1 MEFTKYNFIKQK
13 HEGIL
18 EIYPQK
24 AGNTMVL
31 NKVLLELQKDYT
43 LIQIFTGY
51 IRAFKKFKK

>member
-13 HEGIL
+13 YEGIL

-31 NKVLLELQKDYT
+31 NKVLLELQKEYN
-43 LIQIFTGY
+43 LVQIFTGY
-51 IRAFKKFKK
+51 IRAFKK

>member
-1 MEFTKYNFIKQK
+1 MDFTQYNFIKQK
-13 HEGIL
+13 YDGIL

-31 NKVLLELQKDYT
+31 NKVLLELQKEYS

-51 IRAFKKFKK
+51 IRAFKK

>member
-13 HEGIL
+13 YEGIL
-18 EIYPQK
+18 EIYPTK
-24 AGNTMVL
+24 ASNTIVL